1 MPASYKIV
9 LTPLAKAAAEKCGSA
24 AALEAEVRA
33 QIRHLVADEMSYANM
48 MFHTF
53 EMAGQ
58 EYICTPEKMDGEI
71 VLRVDT
77 CSRWPARN
85 ISVRRRRWTEKSSC
99 GWIPA
104 AAETQSPSRRGR
116 SPVKR

>member
-58 EYICTPEKMDGEI
+58 EYICAPEDMDGEI

-77 CSRWPARN
+77 CSRRDGKPL
-85 ISVRRRRWTEKSSC
+85 EKGPLAGQTLSYPQPDSD
-99 GWIPA
+99 
-104 AAETQSPSRRGR
+104 
-116 SPVKR
+116 